1 MSLELAL
8 FLPFLHFGLTINRLL
23 ATFAFPIGLEK
34 IGWKIYMINGVWDII
49 ELLFVVFFWVET
61 KGKSLEEIDELFDG
75 VNPRDARDL
84 AFLEKNAGEPIDG
97 EEVVETQVV
106 TPGKETMFM
115 L

>member
-1 MSLELAL
+1 
-8 FLPFLHFGLTINRLL
+8 
-23 ATFAFPIGLEK
+23 
-34 IGWKIYMINGVWDII
+34 MINGVWDII

-75 VNPRDARDL
+75 VNHRDARDL
-84 AFLEKNAGEPIDG
+84 AFLEKHASEPIDG